1 MAEHHGIAWYCF
13 MEHFFLS
20 AVLGLGFSNPKQG
33 SNSNQHQLQLQYLK
47 ARKKKTQ
54 IYPWKSEQQTSKGL
68 LLTILQCFCW
78 LLILLRSISLGCIQK
93 RFLHFYHDYPKT
105 TVKALNSHPKRIKI
119 ESSIRELICPP
130 AKTVASEKTR
140 RNASTDTHKTAA
152 NIGTLPMFCFKSQRW
167 KMALALPAMDLHGAT
182 WTNFAVVKHGMVQQ
196 SCTFG
201 TLPRPVMGPNLLPN
215 VEKPQKFG
223 GFLQIWG

>member
-1 MAEHHGIAWYCF
+1 MVLRDTVSWNI
-13 MEHFFLS
+13 FFCPL
-20 AVLGLGFSNPKQG
+20 FWG
-33 SNSNQHQLQLQYLK
+33 SVFQTPNKVQTLINTNYSCSILK
-47 ARKKKTQ
+47 HAKKRAQ
-54 IYPWKSEQQTSKGL
+54 VYPGKSEQQTSKGL

-119 ESSIRELICPP
+119 ESSIRELICLP
-130 AKTVASEKTR
+130 AKTEASEKTR